1 MPHFLGES
9 GESPWTRERRV
20 RSRVDV
26 CVGLRCL
33 FMTEGRWP
41 LVVGPAR
48 LIPVGRTADDD
59 GGRLHLA
66 REGPGTEVAGVA
78 VVTLCGRHA
87 TSLGVGVDLDVLGAD
102 RDRLCRSCWRV
113 VEGWL
118 QPPTAADGEDEVLA
132 WLVETV
138 LRGGSAMI
146 DDVPFGRVRPLRQR
160 AARQIK
166 AAIGGTVRTRDGLAD
181 DDPGVL
187 RLGDRRQDRGP
198 AAPGDAR
205 RNGQAMGQR
214 GGSSARPA
222 RLATTVV
229 TDRPT
234 IGKISHTESGRRY
247 RAPRARQNAGY
258 RVGRTCVRAEPP
270 GTPKHLRALAGVSVP
285 FS

>member
-1 MPHFLGES
+1 MNPLGLV
-9 GESPWTRERRV
+9 ERPCSFADR
-20 RSRVDV
+20 RL
-26 CVGLRCL
+26 CGLRCL

-78 VVTLCGRHA
+78 VVMLCGRHA

-160 AARQIK
+160 ARPPDQ
-166 AAIGGTVRTRDGLAD
+166 GSDRRDGQDSDGLAD

-187 RLGDRRQDRGP
+187 RLGDRRQDRGS

-234 IGKISHTESGRRY
+234 IGKISNTESGRRY

-258 RVGRTCVRAEPP
+258 TAVQRDRDDPQLP
-270 GTPKHLRALAGVSVP
+270 ALARHVSAADISGVR
-285 FS
+285 